1 MTFCLTEN
9 KIIET
14 GGLIMIITM
23 TMKATNEDVG
33 RLINFIEEK
42 GYGYNSHKGE
52 RHHIIGIIGD
62 TKGIS
67 MEQFEAFP
75 EVEKVMRV
83 SHPFKMAGREFV
95 PDSTVI
101 RVGNVEIGGNKLTV
115 IAGPCAVE
123 ERELLINI
131 SKTVKEE
138 GADILRG
145 GAFKPRT
152 SPYSFQGLGEE
163 GLKFLKEAGEK
174 AGMPFISEVMTPRDV
189 ELIYKYADIFQIGA
203 RNAQNFSLLKEVGK
217 TDKPVMLKRGMMS
230 TIEEWLMSAEYILSE
245 GNSRVI
251 LCERGI
257 RTFEKYTRN
266 TLDLS
271 AIPLIKRLSHLP
283 IIVDPSHGTGHWRLV
298 EPMAMAAVAAGA
310 DGIMVEVHPDP
321 ERALSDGQ
329 QSLNFDKFSRMME
342 NLRPIARAVNK
353 NI

>member
-1 MTFCLTEN
+1 
-9 KIIET
+9 
-14 GGLIMIITM
+14 MIITM
-23 TMKATNEDVG
+23 TMRANEEDLKKV
-33 RLINFIEEK
+33 IKFIEEK
-42 GYGYNSHKGE
+42 GFSYNSHKGE
-52 RHHIIGIIGD
+52 NHRIIGVIGD
-62 TKGIS
+62 TKGLS
-67 MEQFEAFP
+67 MEQFKAFP

-83 SHPFKMAGREFV
+83 SHPFKMASRDFV

-101 RVGNVEIGGNKLTV
+101 KVGNVEIGGDKLAV

-123 ERELLINI
+123 ERELLLNIAKEIN
-131 SKTVKEE
+131 KA

-163 GLKFLKEAGEK
+163 GLKYLKEASEITN
-174 AGMPFISEVMTPRDV
+174 MPFITEVMTPGDV
-189 ELIYKYADIFQIGA
+189 DLLYKYADIFQIGA
-203 RNAQNFSLLKEVGK
+203 RNAQNFSLLREVGK

-230 TIEEWLMSAEYILSE
+230 NIEEWLMSAEYILSE

-271 AIPLIKRLSHLP
+271 SIPLIKRLSHLP

-298 EPMAMAAVAAGA
+298 EPMAKAAVAAGA

-321 ERALSDGQ
+321 ERAWSDGQ
-329 QSLNFDKFSRMME
+329 QSLNFKKFNRLMD
-342 NLRPIARAVNK
+342 NLKPVAKAVSK
-353 NI
+353 IM